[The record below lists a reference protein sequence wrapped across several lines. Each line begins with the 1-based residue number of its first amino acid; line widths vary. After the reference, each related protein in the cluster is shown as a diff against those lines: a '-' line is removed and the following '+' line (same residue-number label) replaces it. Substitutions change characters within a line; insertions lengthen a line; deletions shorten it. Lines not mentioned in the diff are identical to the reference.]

1 MIARLRVGPR
11 RGWFVRLALIF
22 AALALAVPLSARTTT
37 AQAPENISGHVVNGT
52 AGAAVP
58 EGLEVVLLTLDESR
72 AQIVGRDSA
81 IVDEEGRFE
90 FTGFATAP
98 GLTYRVAA
106 ADDLFTPSVDLR
118 DAADWSD
125 IELVIYERTKALDDI
140 WVSSYSL
147 LVPSI
152 DARSGTMGVLGAI
165 DLRNEGDT
173 VWLPDLA
180 DPALTGLQLLR
191 FSVPAGFSE
200 LSVESDLPPGNVM
213 EIGTGFALST
223 PAPPGEFNIL
233 FSFLLAYD
241 GNGFEFPLN
250 LPFGADEVR
259 FMMPEEGITIT
270 GEGLGPPRT
279 TVVNDRTFTIVEGS
293 GFDRGT
299 RINVTFGGLP
309 SPTFAE
315 RAVDYFGDRAYIPIV
330 GWLVGAAFLS
340 LLAFAFIRARNRPVG
355 AEQTRRELVDAV
367 AALDDLRDA
376 GEIETEEYAARR
388 EELMQK
394 ALNTPPDADPPRRDD
409 TGAAPPA

>member
-1 MIARLRVGPR
+1 MALLTIALVA
-11 RGWFVRLALIF
+11 V
-22 AALALAVPLSARTTT
+22 VPLGTGTASAQT
-37 AQAPENISGHVVNGT
+37 PESISGRVVNGT
-52 AGAAVP
+52 EGATVP

-72 AQIVGRDSA
+72 AQIVDRDSVF
-81 IVDEEGRFE
+81 VDDEGRFE
-90 FTGFATAP
+90 FTGFTTGP

-106 ADDLFTPSVDLR
+106 ADGLFTPSVDLR
-118 DAADWSD
+118 DAADWSN

-147 LVPSI
+147 LIPSI
-152 DARSGTMGVLGAI
+152 DARSRTMGVLGAI

-173 VWLPDLA
+173 VWLPDLS

-223 PAPPGEFNIL
+223 PVPPGEFNIL
-233 FSFLLAYD
+233 FSFLMAYD

-250 LPFGADEVR
+250 LPFGADDVR
-259 FMMPEEGITIT
+259 LMMPGEGITIT

-299 RINVTFGGLP
+299 RINVSFDGLP
-309 SPTFAE
+309 SPTFVE

-330 GWLVGAAFLS
+330 AWLVGAAFLS
-340 LLAFAFIRARNRPVG
+340 LLAFAFIRARNRP
-355 AEQTRRELVDAV
+355 AAADQTRSELVDAI

-376 GEIETEEYAARR
+376 GEIEAEEYAARR

-394 ALNTPPDADPPRRDD
+394 ALNAPPDAESSRRDE

>member
-1 MIARLRVGPR
+1 MTARWTFLPR
-11 RGWFVRLALIF
+11 PGWILLPALIAIALV
-22 AALALAVPLSARTTT
+22 AAIPLGAG
-37 AQAPENISGHVVNGT
+37 AQTPEVISGRVINGT

-58 EGLEVVLLTLDESR
+58 DGLEVVLLTLDESR
-72 AQIVGRDSA
+72 AQIVGRDSTF
-81 IVDEEGRFE
+81 VDEEGRFE
-90 FTGFATAP
+90 FTGFATGP
-98 GLTYRVAA
+98 ELTHRVAA
-106 ADDLFTPSVDLR
+106 NDGLFTPSADLR
-118 DAADWSD
+118 DASDWSNV
-125 IELVIYERTKALDDI
+125 ELVIYERTEALDDL
-140 WVSSYSL
+140 WVTSYSL

-152 DARSGTMGVLGAI
+152 DARSRTMGVLGAI
-165 DLRNEGDT
+165 DLRNEGET
-173 VWLPDLA
+173 VWLPDLT

-191 FSVPAGFSE
+191 FSLPAGFSE

-233 FSFLLAYD
+233 FSFVLAYD

-259 FMMPEEGITIT
+259 LMMPEEGITIT

-299 RINVTFGGLP
+299 RINVTFDGLP

-315 RAVDYFGDRAYIPIV
+315 RAVDYFGDRAYIPV
-330 GWLVGAAFLS
+330 LAWLAGAAFLS
-340 LLAFAFIRARNRPVG
+340 LLAYAVIRSRSSPPA
-355 AEQTRRELVDAV
+355 AEPTRRELVDAI

-376 GEIETEEYAARR
+376 GEMGAEDYAVKR
-388 EELMQK
+388 EELMRK
-394 ALNTPPDADPPRRDD
+394 ALNAPPDAETPRRDE